1 MIPLKS
7 RVDSR
12 LTHQAFEC
20 VYEAISGPWT
30 HADIG
35 RQDFVKIRREL
46 PLVQARSIEKS
57 HPYLAW
63 LREKAKEYHFT
74 HLGPMLLAAVVISF
88 FIYRQIADPFLD
100 YKLGDTAKRHLVAQ
114 RTMEM
119 IDEETTEAKRK
130 SAIESVLPV
139 YDYDRRLSFQIRSR
153 INKAFSLV
161 RRQHLAVVNLSGRK
175 MAPGELEKLPAFTDA
190 KKDFSEALEIDLSE

>member
-1 MIPLKS
+1 MPDQQNPKSEKPGKSVLETNNPL
-7 RVDSR
+7 
-12 LTHQAFEC
+12 
-20 VYEAISGPWT
+20 
-30 HADIG
+30 
-35 RQDFVKIRREL
+35 FVKVRREL
-46 PLVQARSIEKS
+46 PVFMNQRLVEHEDPRVARFLQIARD
-57 HPYLAW
+57 YDLLRFGLIMLAS
-63 LREKAKEYHFT
+63 L
-74 HLGPMLLAAVVISF
+74 VISF

-175 MAPGELEKLPAFTDA
+175 MAPGELEKLPA
-190 KKDFSEALEIDLSE
+190 